1 MSSHDRCGKIWNSP
15 HLACVWC
22 RKRRH
27 ICKIYAIFLKK
38 ISFVKNE
45 LCRKIRFVV
54 IYALL
59 CGEKFVQKFS
69 MWRKN
74 DKYEVCT
81 GGQKGPKQNQNG
93 PKSPKVV
100 NMVPKSP
107 KWSHKAQ
114 NGPSDSKTC
123 LIHDYMSYWATLGT
137 FSGPRGLYYKP
148 KQHQNDLKWPKITL
162 NGPALPKIITVNL
175 TPNSGA

>member
-1 MSSHDRCGKIWNSP
+1 MGPISGASARGRPFPREFVGFRVARNAKTPREKRPFWRGPLKTRGKSP
-15 HLACVWC
+15 PLGGRVGH
-22 RKRRH
+22 R
-27 ICKIYAIFLKK
+27 
-38 ISFVKNE
+38 
-45 LCRKIRFVV
+45 
-54 IYALL
+54 
-59 CGEKFVQKFS
+59 
-69 MWRKN
+69 
-74 DKYEVCT
+74 
-81 GGQKGPKQNQNG
+81 GQKGPKQNQNG

-148 KQHQNDLKWPKITL
+148 KQHQNYLKWPKITQ
-162 NGPALPKIITVNL
+162 NGPALPKIIIVNL
-175 TPNSGA
+175 TQYSGA